1 MILELGMGMFIMCKK
16 KNYGPKE
23 IVNDTLGHVIGY
35 WLLETIIIHHRVID
49 GISGYTYLFHPR
61 YLK

>member
-16 KNYGPKE
+16 NNYGPKE
-23 IVNDTLGHVIGY
+23 IANDTLGQVIGY
-35 WLLETIIIHHRVID
+35 WLLKTIIIHHQVID
-49 GISGYTYLFHPR
+49 GTSGYTYLFHPR